1 MDPMLR
7 SSSKRSTGA
16 KFHFLFGKAKR
27 KASLLLSLHSWAP
40 TKNAFWRICH
50 CCYRTFYMPKQHLL
64 QFSFWESSAVNVGAP
79 TLQPGSRTP
88 VTCWLL
94 HSVRSLC
101 PSWQFSFWAWS
112 WVCHALHASA
122 CVYVGDQLKRLW
134 ALKLLSAKEQK
145 KRMTLQEKKFSA
157 TVKTRTQWLMF

>member
-1 MDPMLR
+1 MDPMLK

-27 KASLLLSLHSWAP
+27 KARLLLSLHSWAP
-40 TKNAFWRICH
+40 TKNDFWRIRH

-94 HSVRSLC
+94 HSMRSLC

-145 KRMTLQEKKFSA
+145 K
-157 TVKTRTQWLMF
+157 QWLCKKRSSAPQSKQERNGLLF